1 LTNGDLAELLAA
13 EAENAS
19 YPVQRAL
26 RKAGRAAFLW
36 PREAAEMAEEQQS
49 LTELRGVGP
58 YIEKLI
64 LGWLQDPPRI
74 PERQEIRRGFLT
86 WPQAQQILE
95 RNPGWRMKT
104 RGDLQMHTEW
114 SDGSGSVRSM
124 AEAGLARGYGY
135 IAITD
140 HGKRLKIAGGINE
153 RELEEQGRE
162 IEEVNGELSG
172 KGFKVLRSI
181 ELNLDTEG
189 HGDMDADALAKLD
202 LVLGAFHSSLRRT
215 EDQTER
221 YLAALRNPHL
231 HILGHPRG
239 RIYNYRPGLKAD
251 WERVFDEAA
260 QLGKAVEIDCYPDR
274 QDLSVDLI
282 KLAAQ
287 AGVMISLG
295 TDSHHPWQLEFMDLG
310 LAAALA
316 GGVRQ
321 ERILNF
327 KTADELME
335 WSDAFRR
342 NGKRGFRSQR
352 RLKERRKHYETATHD
367 KAKKRRQAATA
378 SATEAGA

>member
-1 LTNGDLAELLAA
+1 LTNGDIAELLAT

-36 PREAAEMAEEQQS
+36 PREAAEMAQEEQS

-74 PERQEIRRGFLT
+74 PQRQEIRRGFLT

-95 RNPGWRMKT
+95 QNPDWKMKT

-124 AEAGLARGYGY
+124 AEAGLVRGYEY

-140 HGKRLKIAGGINE
+140 HGKQLKIAGGINE

-162 IEEVNGELSG
+162 IEEVNGELSR
-172 KGFKVLRSI
+172 KGLKVLRSI

-189 HGDMDADALAKLD
+189 HGDMNAEALAKLD

-239 RIYNYRPGLKAD
+239 RIYNYREGLKAD

-260 QLGKAVEIDCYPDR
+260 QSGKAMEIDCYPDR
-274 QDLSVDLI
+274 QDLSIDLI
-282 KLAAQ
+282 KLAAR

-327 KTADELME
+327 KTTDELME
-335 WSDAFRR
+335 WSDAFPRKGSKAFHSAMR
-342 NGKRGFRSQR
+342 VKQGREYY
-352 RLKERRKHYETATHD
+352 ERETHD
-367 KAKKRRQAATA
+367 RAKKRRQAATA